1 MEKELMIIK
10 RMSITILG
18 SFGKMI
24 KALLKLLYLI
34 EQAKN
39 NLIAKLFMKLPRT
52 AKVIMIYTLVVL
64 SGLQIVGFATPNKSA
79 EQIVENLVVESVEA
93 KTTTEETI
101 EEEQATEQVVETEQ
115 VACNF
120 SNQVACDIYN
130 NAISKGATNE
140 QAIIIIAISAHETGY
155 WKSSLFVNAN
165 NFGGHCNSKGF
176 IIYDNYEEGLNA
188 HVNLLLNN
196 YFAKGLDT
204 IEKIGSKYCPVG
216 AQNDPKG
223 LNNNWVPSV
232 TSIYNSYLA
241 K

>member
-1 MEKELMIIK
+1 MKKELSIIK
-10 RMSITILG
+10 VMSITILG

-34 EQAKN
+34 EQTKN

-52 AKVIMIYTLVVL
+52 AKVIMVYTLVIL
-64 SGLQIVGFATPNKSA
+64 SGLQVMNFASPNKTTK
-79 EQIVENLVVESVEA
+79 QVVEDLVVEKVEA
-93 KTTTEETI
+93 KTTTEEI
-101 EEEQATEQVVETEQ
+101 IEEQATEQVVETEQ

-120 SNQVACDIYN
+120 SNQIACDIYN

-155 WKSSLFVNAN
+155 WESNLFVNAN

-188 HVNLLLNN
+188 HVNLLLNG

-204 IEKIGSKYCPVG
+204 IEKIGAKYCPVG
-216 AQNDPKG
+216 ASNDKNN
-223 LNNNWVPSV
+223 LNTNWVPSV

>member
-1 MEKELMIIK
+1 MKKELNIIK
-10 RMSITILG
+10 VMSITILG

-52 AKVIMIYTLVVL
+52 AKVIMVYTLVIL
-64 SGLQIVGFATPNKSA
+64 SGLQVMSFASPNKTT
-79 EQIVENLVVESVEA
+79 EQVVEDLVVEKVEA
-93 KTTTEETI
+93 KTTTEEI
-101 EEEQATEQVVETEQ
+101 IEEQATEQVVETEQ

-155 WKSSLFVNAN
+155 WKSNLFVNAN

-188 HVNLLLNN
+188 HVDLLLNN
-196 YFAKGLDT
+196 YFAKGLNT
-204 IEKIGSKYCPVG
+204 IEQIGAKYCPVG